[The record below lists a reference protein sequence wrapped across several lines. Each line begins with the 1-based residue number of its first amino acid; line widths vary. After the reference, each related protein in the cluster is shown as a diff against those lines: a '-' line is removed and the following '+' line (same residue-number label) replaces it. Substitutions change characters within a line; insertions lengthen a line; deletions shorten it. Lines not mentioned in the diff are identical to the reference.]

1 MKASLLLSGDFF
13 EQNRYEIV
21 SLVFRF
27 VEQQKAE
34 YPVKCILDIE
44 DANDGGVVI
53 TFTDIH
59 LLRGVGEAIKHA
71 HKGEFNIQSSES
83 TDGIHATWVR
93 Q

>member
-1 MKASLLLSGDFF
+1 MKASLRLSGDFF
-13 EQNRYEIV
+13 EQNRYEIM

-27 VEQQKAE
+27 VEQQKTE
-34 YPVKCILDIE
+34 HPMKCILGIE
-44 DANDGGVVI
+44 DANNDGVLI

-71 HKGEFNIQSSES
+71 HKGEFTIQSSES
-83 TDGIHATWVR
+83 TDVIHATWVR